1 MSTDRPG
8 AEIVIA
14 SDDTQVEFA
23 AGASGGP
30 DAGVAI
36 LAAAVESVLFVADR
50 PIPIARLAEVL
61 AASADEVRRALD
73 HLSARLSGGGLVLR
87 AVAGGYEIATR
98 PEHAEIVRRFL
109 QLEHGERLTK
119 GAMETLAVIA
129 YRQPCTRGDIEQI
142 RGSRSDWHI
151 ERLLERQLI
160 REVGR
165 RESPGRPAL
174 FGTTELFLR
183 YFGLNDLSTLPPM
196 GERGVQ
202 TLIDAMR

>member
-1 MSTDRPG
+1 MSSDRPAG
-8 AEIVIA
+8 EIVITT
-14 SDDTQVEFA
+14 DDGRVEFGA
-23 AGASGGP
+23 RTAGSP
-30 DAGVAI
+30 DEGVAS
-36 LAAAVESVLFVADR
+36 LAAAVESLLFVADR
-50 PIPIARLAEVL
+50 PIPIARLAE
-61 AASADEVRRALD
+61 ATATTTDEIRRALD
-73 HLSARLSGGGLVLR
+73 HLNVRLSDGGLVLR

-98 PEHAEIVRRFL
+98 PEQAELVRRFL

-174 FGTTELFLR
+174 FATTELFLR

-202 TLIDAMR
+202 TLLDAMR

>member
-1 MSTDRPG
+1 MSSESRPD
-8 AEIVIA
+8 EIIITT
-14 SDDTQVEFA
+14 DDTQVEM
-23 AGASGGP
+23 AGAGEEGTG
-30 DAGVAI
+30 AAT
-36 LAAAVESVLFVADR
+36 LAAAVESLLFVADR
-50 PIPIARLAEVL
+50 PVPLARLAEVTG
-61 AASADEVRRALD
+61 ASADEVHRALD
-73 HLSARLSGGGLVLR
+73 HLSMRLSDGGLALR
-87 AVAGGYEIATR
+87 AVAGGHEIATR
-98 PEHAEIVRRFL
+98 PEHADLVRRFL

-129 YRQPCTRGDIEQI
+129 YRQPCTRGDIEEI

-151 ERLLERQLI
+151 ERLMERQLI

-165 RESPGRPAL
+165 RESPGRPVL

-202 TLIDAMR
+202 TLLDTMR

>member
-1 MSTDRPG
+1 MSSDPRPD
-8 AEIVIA
+8 EIVIA
-14 SDDTQVEFA
+14 TDEAHVGLGAAADGGDDAVV
-23 AGASGGP
+23 AS
-30 DAGVAI
+30 
-36 LAAAVESVLFVADR
+36 LAAAVESLLFVADR
-50 PIPIARLAEVL
+50 PIPVARLADVTGT
-61 AASADEVRRALD
+61 SADEIRRALD
-73 HLSARLSGGGLVLR
+73 HLSVRLSDGGLALR
-87 AVAGGYEIATR
+87 AVAGGHEIATR
-98 PEHAEIVRRFL
+98 PEHAELVRRFL

-129 YRQPCTRGDIEQI
+129 YRQPCTRGDIEEI

-151 ERLLERQLI
+151 ERLMERQLI

-165 RESPGRPAL
+165 RESPGRPVL

-202 TLIDAMR
+202 TLLDTMR